1 MTGMSYLYTAF
12 GIVWAVLIVYI
23 LNLVRLRRQIIQE
36 IKLLESIE

>member
-1 MTGMSYLYTAF
+1 MSYLYTAF